1 MAIPQSFLDQLK
13 MSCDIETIVSSYV
26 RSRRSGRTSKGL
38 CPFHSEK
45 TPSFFVYHDSESFYC
60 FGCGAGGDVIS
71 FIMRIENLGYI
82 EALKFLADR
91 AGLPFPEEEREDP
104 SLRIKP
110 LIYEIN
116 REAAHFYHDQLK
128 SDVGLS
134 GREYLMGERKLSA
147 KTVTKYGLGFAPPGW
162 DNLRNHLRKKG
173 FSDEDML
180 AAAVVSRGRDGKSV
194 YDTFRNRVIFPI
206 IDIRKNVVGFGG
218 RVMDDAKP
226 KYLNSSDTPVFKKS
240 RNLFSLNFAKNVTD
254 SRLILAEGYMDV
266 IAMNQAGFENVV
278 ATLGTALTPDQARLM
293 ATYAKEIVIAY
304 DSDGPGRTA
313 TNRAVGLLEEAGLKT
328 RILDMKGAKDPD
340 EFIKKYGA
348 ETVQDADR
356 WSTQRHRVSARRDP
370 CQIRPRG
377 RRRQGRVLQEAA
389 DYLAGVPSAVEREIY
404 AGKLAE
410 ETGVLPEVV
419 RESVGRAAR
428 RAARRMEK
436 KTAADLEAGRLGR
449 MPGARPGDIAGDG
462 VIGCLYHH
470 PDWRAKIAAEVS
482 PADFQNPDQRAVYE
496 TLLERQKTGECTVT
510 ELAGVLSQEQMNRL
524 SGILARVS
532 EGYYSISPEALADY
546 IRRLGAEA
554 HKKEIAAAGELDA
567 GQYQALAEKIRR
579 ENRVKGDRAG
589 KPCGI

>member
-1 MAIPQSFLDQLK
+1 MAIPQSFLDELK
-13 MSCDIETIVSSYV
+13 MSCDIGQVVSSYV
-26 RSRRSGRTSKGL
+26 QLRRSGRTSRGL

-45 TPSFFVYHDSESFYC
+45 TPSFHVYHESQSFYC

-82 EALKFLADR
+82 EALKFLAER
-91 AGLPFPEEEREDP
+91 AGIPFPEEERDDP
-104 SLRIKP
+104 GLRVKP

-116 REAAHFYHDQLK
+116 RAAAHYFHNILK
-128 SDVGLS
+128 SPAGEA
-134 GREYLMGERKLSA
+134 GRRYLMGDRQLSA
-147 KTVTKYGLGFAPPGW
+147 ATVTKYGLGFAPQGW
-162 DNLRNHLRKKG
+162 DNLRSYLRGKG
-173 FSDEDML
+173 YTDEQML
-180 AAAVVSRGRDGKSV
+180 LASVVTRGRDGKSV
-194 YDTFRNRVIFPI
+194 YDTFRNRVVFPI
-206 IDIRKNVVGFGG
+206 IDLRKNVIGFGG
-218 RVMDDAKP
+218 RVMDDSKP
-226 KYLNSSDTPVFKKS
+226 KYLNSPDTPVFKKS
-240 RNLFSLNFAKNVTD
+240 RNLFSLNFAKNKADGT
-254 SRLILAEGYMDV
+254 LILAEGYMDV
-266 IAMNQAGFENVV
+266 IAMNQAGFENAV
-278 ATLGTALTPDQARLM
+278 ATLGTALTPEQARLM
-293 ATYAKEIVIAY
+293 GTYCKEVVIAY

-313 TNRAVGLLEEAGLKT
+313 TNRAVGLLDEAGVKT
-328 RILDMKGAKDPD
+328 RVLDMKGAKDPD
-340 EFIKKYGA
+340 EFIKKFGRDRFRLLIDGARGATEYGLKA
-348 ETVQDADR
+348 IREKYDLGDA
-356 WSTQRHRVSARRDP
+356 A
-370 CQIRPRG
+370 G
-377 RRRQGRVLQEAA
+377 KAGYLQEAA

-436 KTAADLEAGRLGR
+436 KTSADLEAGRLGR

-554 HKKEIAAAGELDA
+554 QKKEIAAAGELDA

-579 ENRVKGDRAG
+579 EKQG
-589 KPCGI
+589 KRRQGG